1 MKVKRLLISV
11 LLSSIALVASV
22 SCNKNETTKEKPVIT
37 LETSE
42 LSFTNEGGTLS
53 AGFSIQNP
61 VEEVFLKYEFSEIPE
76 WILSVNCDEAK
87 EGKFT
92 VTVDKNTTTLARE
105 YSIVLTYPDAADAV
119 IKIAQEAGEEEA
131 ADTFSKFSE
140 TILGE
145 ASPKNNI
152 RCSLHSQT
160 NAMEASLA
168 SVNGKTLLSA

>member
-61 VEEVFLKYEFSEIPE
+61 V
-76 WILSVNCDEAK
+76 
-87 EGKFT
+87 
-92 VTVDKNTTTLARE
+92 
-105 YSIVLTYPDAADAV
+105 
-119 IKIAQEAGEEEA
+119 
-131 ADTFSKFSE
+131 
-140 TILGE
+140 
-145 ASPKNNI
+145 
-152 RCSLHSQT
+152 
-160 NAMEASLA
+160 
-168 SVNGKTLLSA
+168 